1 MSRKQQQVRKQEQR
15 RRNKRRYMRRKDEKV
30 KGLEKKWWIDGKG
43 RRRVKKSIP
52 KNYSGYRKMEEKIA
66 WKKLDCFPPVKT
78 SNSDGKDVTLTC
90 WRHPVHKSKHWLE
103 YEPQKYPVY
112 VFKSVAEKAN
122 IKKLLEI
129 YESNKLKRLRRSAST
144 TED

>member
-30 KGLEKKWWIDGKG
+30 AA
-43 RRRVKKSIP
+43 RRVKKSIP
-52 KNYSGYRKMEEKIA
+52 KNYSGYSKMEEKIA
-66 WKKLDCFPPVKT
+66 WKKLDYFPPVKT
-78 SNSDGKDVTLTC
+78 TNSDGKDVTLRC
-90 WRHPVHKSKHWLE
+90 WRHPVHQSKHWLE

-112 VFKSVAEKAN
+112 VFKSVAKKAN

-129 YESNKLKRLRRSAST
+129 YEDKQKRLRRSAST

>member
-30 KGLEKKWWIDGKG
+30 AA
-43 RRRVKKSIP
+43 RRVKKSIP

-78 SNSDGKDVTLTC
+78 INSDGKDVTLTC

-122 IKKLLEI
+122 MEKILDAIL
-129 YESNKLKRLRRSAST
+129 NK
-144 TED
+144 